1 MTVFFGLLLA
11 KAEFEI
17 ARIIANRAGWKSGSV
32 IEKSRPNI
40 ERFKNTAICG
50 EGGRAQAS
58 LFEYHLAGQMAGNYF
73 SKLAALLS
81 RFNHGFTRTIVFGG
95 NGCSFSIELVDRRPI
110 WIE

>member
-40 ERFKNTAICG
+40 ERFKNTAMCG
-50 EGGRAQAS
+50 EGGGRKQVYLSITSRA
-58 LFEYHLAGQMAGNYF
+58 
-73 SKLAALLS
+73 
-81 RFNHGFTRTIVFGG
+81 R
-95 NGCSFSIELVDRRPI
+95 
-110 WIE
+110 